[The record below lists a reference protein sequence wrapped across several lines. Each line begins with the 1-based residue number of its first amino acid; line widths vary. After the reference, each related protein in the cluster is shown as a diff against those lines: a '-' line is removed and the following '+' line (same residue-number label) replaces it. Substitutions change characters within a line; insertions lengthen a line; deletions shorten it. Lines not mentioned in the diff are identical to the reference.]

1 MKLEEMNR
9 LIIIGSDWVNRRNC
23 CKHLRVFFYIK
34 EKSCKKASIDIKKVK
49 ISIDK
54 FDLLGYNS
62 DIMDLLCNPER
73 KTRLRSVER

>member
-1 MKLEEMNR
+1 MAQILR
-9 LIIIGSDWVNRRNC
+9 L
-23 CKHLRVFFYIK
+23 FFYIK

-49 ISIDK
+49 ISVDK